1 VQRSR
6 SFNWNR
12 LRLSTI
18 QELPDLQLD
27 RPFSEEEIEMAVR
40 GLPNDKAP
48 GPDGFTN
55 NFYKRC
61 WTIIKADIL
70 QAFQSVH
77 NQQCGALEQI
87 NEAQVVLVPKSEVA
101 TEPKDFR
108 PISLVHSF
116 AKLLTTVLAS
126 RLSVYID
133 SLISPS

>member
-1 VQRSR
+1 
-6 SFNWNR
+6 
-12 LRLSTI
+12 
-18 QELPDLQLD
+18 
-27 RPFSEEEIEMAVR
+27 
-40 GLPNDKAP
+40 
-48 GPDGFTN
+48 
-55 NFYKRC
+55 
-61 WTIIKADIL
+61 L

-77 NQQCGALEQI
+77 SQQCGALEQI